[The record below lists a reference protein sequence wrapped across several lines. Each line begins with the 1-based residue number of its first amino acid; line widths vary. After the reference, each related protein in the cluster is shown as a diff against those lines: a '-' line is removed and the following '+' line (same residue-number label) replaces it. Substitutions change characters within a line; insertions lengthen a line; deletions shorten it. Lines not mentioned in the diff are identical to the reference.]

1 MGRVS
6 VARTFPFMTS
16 LQGRAGSMEL
26 ASNDLWDALRAVSVN
41 DLKLLRPTPEYRPLI
56 DALIDV
62 RSLMYE
68 E

>member
-1 MGRVS
+1 
-6 VARTFPFMTS
+6 
-16 LQGRAGSMEL
+16 MEL

-62 RSLMYE
+62 RSIMYE